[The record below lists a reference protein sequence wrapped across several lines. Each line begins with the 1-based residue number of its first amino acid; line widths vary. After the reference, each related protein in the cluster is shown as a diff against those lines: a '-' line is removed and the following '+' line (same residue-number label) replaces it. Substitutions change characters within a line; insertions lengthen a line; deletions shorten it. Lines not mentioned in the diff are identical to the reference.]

1 MQCPA
6 NNRADSRPILSFLT
20 SYQINPDRVHR
31 IAIAHLNSWTLLCS
45 IDKLYT
51 SLPVSAK

>member
-6 NNRADSRPILSFLT
+6 NNRADSRPILSFPTL
-20 SYQINPDRVHR
+20 YQINPDRVHR